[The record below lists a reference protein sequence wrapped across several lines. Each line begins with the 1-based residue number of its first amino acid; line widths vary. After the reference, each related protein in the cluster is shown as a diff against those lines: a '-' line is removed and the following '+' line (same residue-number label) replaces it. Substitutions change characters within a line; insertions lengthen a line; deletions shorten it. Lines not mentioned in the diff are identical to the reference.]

1 MIKFLGRRLAASILI
16 MAIAGT
22 MVFFSIHILPG
33 DPVLILLGEQ
43 GASNP
48 EVVARIRAQ
57 LNLDVSL
64 PQQLWL
70 WLKGLAAG
78 DLGKSL
84 ENGLPVVEVVSRRI
98 PRSLEI
104 ILVGLAI
111 AAIMGIPLGTVAA
124 RHRQHIPGTL
134 ASALAVVGFSSPVF
148 VTGIL
153 LIIFFSLWLGL
164 LPSSGYTA
172 FSEDPLQ
179 HILYLCM
186 PALAIGINFMG
197 VVTRVSR
204 ASLSD
209 ILQRDFIRTA
219 RAKGLSESR
228 TVYRHALPN
237 ALIPVIAVI
246 GVRCGNLLGGTVII
260 ESLFDWP
267 GLSSLLVHACFA
279 RDYPII
285 QGTLLAI
292 FALFILISLLIDL
305 ALGLI
310 DPRMRIQS

>member
-22 MVFFSIHILPG
+22 VVFFSIHLLPG

-43 GASNP
+43 GANNP

-64 PQQLWL
+64 PQQFWL

-84 ENGLPVVEVVSRRI
+84 ENGLPVFEVISRRI

-104 ILVGLAI
+104 IMVGLAI
-111 AAIMGIPLGTVAA
+111 AATLGIPLGTIAA
-124 RHRQHIPGTL
+124 RRRKHFQGTL

-153 LIIFFSLWLGL
+153 LVIFFSLWLRL
-164 LPSSGYTA
+164 LPSSGYIA
-172 FSEDPLQ
+172 FSEDPLR

-209 ILQRDFIRTA
+209 ILHRDFVRAA
-219 RAKGLSESR
+219 RSKGLSESQ

-246 GVRCGNLLGGTVII
+246 GVRSGNLLGGTVII

-279 RDYPII
+279 RDYPVI

-292 FALFILISLLIDL
+292 FAMFILISLLIDL
-305 ALGLI
+305 CLGLI

>member
-1 MIKFLGRRLAASILI
+1 MIKFLARRFAASILI

-22 MVFFSIHILPG
+22 VVFFSIHLLPG

-48 EVVARIRAQ
+48 EVVARIRSQ
-57 LNLDVSL
+57 LNLDVAL
-64 PQQLWL
+64 PQQFWL
-70 WLKGLAAG
+70 WLRGLAAG

-84 ENGLPVVEVVSRRI
+84 ENGLPVVEVISRRI

-104 ILVGLAI
+104 IIAGLAI
-111 AAIMGIPLGTVAA
+111 AAILGIPLGTIAA
-124 RHRQHIPGTL
+124 RHRRHLYGTL

-148 VTGIL
+148 VTGVLLVIL
-153 LIIFFSLWLGL
+153 FSLWLGL
-164 LPSSGYTA
+164 LPSSGYIA
-172 FSEDPLQ
+172 FSENPLQ
-179 HILYLCM
+179 HFLYLCM
-186 PALAIGINFMG
+186 PALTIGINFMG

-204 ASLSD
+204 ASLTD
-209 ILQRDFIRTA
+209 IMGRDFIRAA

-237 ALIPVIAVI
+237 ALIPVITVI
-246 GVRCGNLLGGTVII
+246 GVRSGNLLGGTVII

-279 RDYPII
+279 RDYPVI

-292 FALFILISLLIDL
+292 FAMFILISLLMDL
-305 ALGLI
+305 CLGLF

>member
-1 MIKFLGRRLAASILI
+1 MIKFIGRRLAASILI
-16 MAIAGT
+16 MAIAST
-22 MVFFSIHILPG
+22 VVFFSIHILPG
-33 DPVLILLGEQ
+33 DPVVILLGEQ

-64 PQQLWL
+64 PQQFLLWI
-70 WLKGLAAG
+70 KGLAVG

-84 ENGLPVVEVVSRRI
+84 ENGLPVVEVISRRI

-104 ILVGLAI
+104 IIMGLLF
-111 AAIMGIPLGTVAA
+111 AATMGIPLGTIAA
-124 RHRQHIPGTL
+124 RHRKHFHGTL

-153 LIIFFSLWLGL
+153 MVIIFSLWLGL
-164 LPSSGYTA
+164 LPSSGYIA
-172 FSEDPLQ
+172 FTEDPLQ
-179 HILYLCM
+179 HLLFLCM
-186 PALAIGINFMG
+186 PSLAIGINFMG

-204 ASLSD
+204 ASLTD
-209 ILQRDFIRTA
+209 ILRRDFIRAA
-219 RAKGLSESR
+219 RAKGLSEPH

-237 ALIPVIAVI
+237 ALIPVITVI
-246 GVRCGNLLGGTVII
+246 GVRSGNLLGGTVII

-279 RDYPII
+279 RDYPVI

-292 FALFILISLLIDL
+292 FAMFILISLLIDL
-305 ALGLI
+305 CLGLI
-310 DPRMRIQS
+310 DPRMRLQS